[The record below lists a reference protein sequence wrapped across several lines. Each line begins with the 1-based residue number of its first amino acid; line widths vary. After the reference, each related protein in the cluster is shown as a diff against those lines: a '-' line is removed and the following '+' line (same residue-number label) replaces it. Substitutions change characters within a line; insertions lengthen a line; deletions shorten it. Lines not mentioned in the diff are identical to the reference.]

1 MDEKLRNMTS
11 IYITKGE
18 QMLLL
23 FQQHGSVM
31 SDTWVGLR
39 EAILKR
45 MN

>member
-11 IYITKGE
+11 IYITKMDE
-18 QMLLL
+18 MLLL
-23 FQQHGSVM
+23 FWQCGRVV
-31 SDTWVGLR
+31 SDTWVGLQ